1 MGEQLSESLK
11 RAETILKNLS
21 VAAKLGED
29 LRIGFKLGSKQTATF
44 NRLRQ
49 AWSLTVDAASVADVA
64 FRAPLYYCSVVRRQL
79 APGASPDANQL
90 AYFFFL
96 AECAVILG
104 FYGDDGVG
112 RLVERRRSSTL
123 PEGRENDD
131 AWAAVRGASL
141 ATEDVV
147 RLGWEV
153 FREAAFPSGPADGPA
168 GVEQICA
175 LVASLA
181 AE

>member
-1 MGEQLSESLK
+1 MDQILSEQLE
-11 RAETILKNLS
+11 RAQMILDL
-21 VAAKLGED
+21 VASKAGLGPNVPIRLKLG
-29 LRIGFKLGSKQTATF
+29 ATNEASF
-44 NRLRQ
+44 NKIHRE
-49 AWSLTVDAASVADVA
+49 WTVIVHAQSVADVA

-96 AECAVILG
+96 AECAVIHG
-104 FYGDDGVG
+104 FYGDDGVR
-112 RLVERRRSSTL
+112 RLVERRRKSTL

-141 ATEDVV
+141 AREDVV

-153 FREAAFPSGPADGPA
+153 FREAAFPSGPAGEPA
-168 GVEQICA
+168 SVEQICG